1 MMAYTNFFANLSLGT
16 RAELVVGELV
26 SEDYFGVLGVQPA
39 LGRAFSPDEFAAAGA
54 GPVAIL
60 SHLFWQTRFGADPA
74 LLGRT
79 MRMNGIVY
87 TVVGVAPKSFRGMFP
102 AVTAQMWIPLSMVE
116 EVEPLGS
123 NRSTGRSPGT
133 TRLDR
138 RGVHF
143 LWVKGRM
150 TPGVEVAQVRAELEL
165 VAGRLATQYPE
176 VNELERV
183 RVIPTNDVALNPD
196 FDATV
201 APAGLVLLGAV
212 GLVLLV
218 ACANLANMMLA
229 RSTSRRREM
238 GLRLALGATPGRL
251 TRQLLTESMLLAF
264 GGGAVA
270 MLLAY
275 WLASLIARFQPPLPI
290 QIGLNIAPDW
300 RVLVFTFVASGV
312 TGLAVGL
319 IPALRAS
326 RPDLVSALK
335 GTSPRSAG
343 RNRRFELRHGLVV
356 GQVAVSLVLLFGGT
370 LLVRSLGAAGQVDF
384 GYDPARVAYLGL
396 ALEMNGYDAE
406 TAGTF
411 VEIGKLRL
419 QQLPEVEEVG
429 LASRVPL
436 SLNNNGF
443 GIFIDG
449 RQTSGA
455 DRPFVMDGASVDE
468 HYFDAL
474 GLRITSGRGIQPA
487 DRDERRRVAVVTRTM
502 ATRYWPGEE
511 AVGRQFRTTWGGE
524 PYQIVGIVEDYK
536 VDTPGEQPK
545 PCLHLPLPRN
555 GTFANFV
562 VRTNRAAEE
571 VVPALERELRILD
584 ADLVFLETGSLQ
596 HLADVRLFPIRAGA
610 VLIGVFGALA
620 LLLAAI
626 GLYGVISYSVSQ
638 RVREIGV
645 RQALGA
651 KSGQVVRMVL
661 REGLLLAGAGV
672 VVGAGLATLGAQAL
686 SGVLF
691 VSPFDPVSF
700 AVAGGV
706 LVGVAALANWVPARR
721 AARVS
726 PMVAVRAE

>member
-1 MMAYTNFFANLSLGT
+1 
-16 RAELVVGELV
+16 
-26 SEDYFGVLGVQPA
+26 
-39 LGRAFSPDEFAAAGA
+39 
-54 GPVAIL
+54 
-60 SHLFWQTRFGADPA
+60 
-74 LLGRT
+74 
-79 MRMNGIVY
+79 
-87 TVVGVAPKSFRGMFP
+87 
-102 AVTAQMWIPLSMVE
+102 
-116 EVEPLGS
+116 
-123 NRSTGRSPGT
+123 
-133 TRLDR
+133 
-138 RGVHF
+138 
-143 LWVKGRM
+143 
-150 TPGVEVAQVRAELEL
+150 
-165 VAGRLATQYPE
+165 
-176 VNELERV
+176 
-183 RVIPTNDVALNPD
+183 
-196 FDATV
+196 
-201 APAGLVLLGAV
+201 
-212 GLVLLV
+212 
-218 ACANLANMMLA
+218 
-229 RSTSRRREM
+229 
-238 GLRLALGATPGRL
+238 
-251 TRQLLTESMLLAF
+251 
-264 GGGAVA
+264 
-270 MLLAY
+270 
-275 WLASLIARFQPPLPI
+275 
-290 QIGLNIAPDW
+290 
-300 RVLVFTFVASGV
+300 
-312 TGLAVGL
+312 
-319 IPALRAS
+319 
-326 RPDLVSALK
+326 
-335 GTSPRSAG
+335 
-343 RNRRFELRHGLVV
+343 
-356 GQVAVSLVLLFGGT
+356 
-370 LLVRSLGAAGQVDF
+370 
-384 GYDPARVAYLGL
+384 
-396 ALEMNGYDAE
+396 
-406 TAGTF
+406 
-411 VEIGKLRL
+411 
-419 QQLPEVEEVG
+419 
-429 LASRVPL
+429 
-436 SLNNNGF
+436 
-443 GIFIDG
+443 
-449 RQTSGA
+449 
-455 DRPFVMDGASVDE
+455 MDGASVDE

-487 DRDERRRVAVVTRTM
+487 DRDEGRRVAVVTRTM

-545 PCLHLPLPRN
+545 PYLHLPLPRN